1 MDLVFDN
8 TQGREEIKE
17 ALTDY
22 INSNAVPVRISL
34 PTALIYG
41 ESGETKVMFSYHP
54 HKLGEAIYDVLHA
67 AKGIRDWHAGIYFD
81 HALGMAMVFF
91 TNKDNVGVPELFLRA
106 PIGTA

>member
-1 MDLVFDN
+1 MDLIFDN

-17 ALTDY
+17 TLTDY
-22 INSNAVPVRISL
+22 INSKAVPIKLSV

-41 ESGETKVMFSYHP
+41 ESGETKVEFYYHP

-67 AKGIRDWHAGIYFD
+67 AKDVHDWHAGVYFD
-81 HALGMAMVFF
+81 RAIGLAMVFF
-91 TNKDNVGVPELFLRA
+91 TNKDNVGVPELFLTA